1 MTDISFLSGKNK
13 SKTKKA
19 INSVIGR
26 VFRYYMLLV
35 VGYIVL
41 YPLFYMVSTA
51 IKGERALQD
60 VSFIWFPQYITH
72 EWFSVAVEQRRKSN
86 EANKTNQADFFPVV
100 CFYGTAEFI
109 KKYFEKGQAVTLY
122 GSLQNRAW
130 EEADG
135 TRRHVTEILAQEA
148 YFCGRKH
155 TDKRETIEEAR

>member
-1 MTDISFLSGKNK
+1 MTMNK
-13 SKTKKA
+13 
-19 INSVIGR
+19 VILTGR
-26 VFRYYMLLV
+26 MAREPELK
-35 VGYIVL
+35 I
-41 YPLFYMVSTA
+41 TA
-51 IKGERALQD
+51 AGVPVCR
-60 VSFIWFPQYITH
+60 
-72 EWFSVAVEQRRKSN
+72 FSVAVEQRGK
-86 EANKTNQADFFPVV
+86 ENKAHFFPVV

-122 GSLQNRAW
+122 GSLQNRDW

>member
-1 MTDISFLSGKNK
+1 MTMNK
-13 SKTKKA
+13 
-19 INSVIGR
+19 VILTGR
-26 VFRYYMLLV
+26 MAREPELK
-35 VGYIVL
+35 I
-41 YPLFYMVSTA
+41 TA
-51 IKGERALQD
+51 AGVPVCR
-60 VSFIWFPQYITH
+60 
-72 EWFSVAVEQRRKSN
+72 FSVAVEQRRKSN

-130 EEADG
+130 EEEDG